1 MKRFLIL
8 LFVGFIGLATHLSCE
23 KPDDGDTGS
32 NFDRDALL
40 KRTADSIILPH
51 YNDLNNK
58 SIDFKTAVED
68 FTSTPNAST
77 LTLVK
82 EKWQALYIQWQH
94 CKLFDFGPAMD
105 NSLLRR
111 MSSFPVDTVKIEDNI
126 TSGSYNL
133 DLSDQVYSQG
143 MCAFDYLLF
152 HKNDNEIIAE
162 MDANRKAYLNT
173 LANII
178 QDKINTTNTSWVS
191 YRSEFIAANGN
202 DASSSTSYLVNE
214 MNKDFERIKNLKF
227 GFPLGVNVL
236 QIAQPQYI
244 EAKYSKVSFELA
256 KENTIAIKNLWSGI
270 SFDGANGIGFDNYL
284 SSFGENGTTIKTNTE
299 NDFNAL
305 IAYYDNYS
313 LDMKSEIESN
323 YSQVY
328 AHYEEFASM
337 VFHLKSELP
346 STISILITYQDNDG
360 D

>member
-8 LFVGFIGLATHLSCE
+8 LFVGIVGLTIPSSCD
-23 KPDDGDTGS
+23 KPDDGDNGS

-40 KRTADSIILPH
+40 KRTADSIIIPH

-68 FTSTPNAST
+68 FTSNPNTST
-77 LTLVK
+77 LGLAK
-82 EKWQALYIQWQH
+82 EKWIALYMQWQH

-111 MSSFPVDTVKIEDNI
+111 LSAFPVDTVKIEDNI
-126 TSGSYNL
+126 SNGSYNL
-133 DLSDQVYSQG
+133 DLSDQTYSQG
-143 MCAFDYLLF
+143 LCAFDYLF
-152 HKNDNEIIAE
+152 YHKTESEIIAE
-162 MDANRKAYLNT
+162 MSINRKAYLNA
-173 LANII
+173 LAGII
-178 QDKINTTNTSWVS
+178 QDKINITNTAWVS

-202 DASSSTSYLVNE
+202 DASSSTSLLVNE

-244 EAKYSKVSFELA
+244 EAKYSKISFDLA
-256 KENTIAIKNLWSGI
+256 KENTIAIKNLWAGI
-270 SFDGANGIGFDNYL
+270 SYFGLNGTGFDNYL

-299 NDFNAL
+299 NDFNSL
-305 IAYYDNYS
+305 INYFDNYTF
-313 LDMKSEIESN
+313 DMKSEIDAN
-323 YSQVY
+323 YTTVY
-328 AHYEEFASM
+328 AHYEEYAGM